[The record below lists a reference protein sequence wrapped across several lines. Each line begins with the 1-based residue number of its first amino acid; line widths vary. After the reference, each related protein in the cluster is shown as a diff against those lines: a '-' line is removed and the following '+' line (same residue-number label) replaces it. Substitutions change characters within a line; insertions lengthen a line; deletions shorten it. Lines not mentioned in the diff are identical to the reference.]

1 MRKVVEQME
10 NIFDENLSQ
19 STIYQWIHKLARLTK
34 EYVETHKSSLSG
46 NVITMKQK

>member
-10 NIFDENLSQ
+10 NIFEEILSQ
-19 STIYQWIHKLARLTK
+19 STICQWVHKLARPTK
-34 EYVETHKSSLSG
+34 EYAETHKSSLSG